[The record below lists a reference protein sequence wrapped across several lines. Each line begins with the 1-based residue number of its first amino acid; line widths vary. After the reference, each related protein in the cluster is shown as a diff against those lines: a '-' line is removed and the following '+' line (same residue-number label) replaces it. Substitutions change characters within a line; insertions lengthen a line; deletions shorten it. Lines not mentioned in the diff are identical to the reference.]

1 MSGEPPVILRMSLFY
16 DLHEDRIMIASKL
29 AIGETALLKLTRRL
43 LDNLIPHL
51 LKVEAAMMTQIS
63 VSGGASDNL
72 LGEPSEKSEEP
83 VVIGSS
89 FEDILVCSVD
99 VSTSLDHIILDWK
112 NDIDL
117 KKARLVLSA
126 ATLSE
131 WLRAMRECFKRGAW
145 SEAAWSSEPIPPA
158 VLDERR
164 PITVH

>member
-51 LKVEAAMMTQIS
+51 LTVEAALMTQIS
-63 VSGGASDNL
+63 VSGGASDLL

-89 FEDILVCSVD
+89 LV
-99 VSTSLDHIILDWK
+99 
-112 NDIDL
+112 
-117 KKARLVLSA
+117 
-126 ATLSE
+126 
-131 WLRAMRECFKRGAW
+131 F
-145 SEAAWSSEPIPPA
+145 
-158 VLDERR
+158 
-164 PITVH
+164 

>member
-1 MSGEPPVILRMSLFY
+1 MSGEPPLILRMSLFY
-16 DLHEDRIMIASKL
+16 DSHEDRIMIASKL

-51 LKVEAAMMTQIS
+51 LKVEAEMMTRIS
-63 VSGGASDNL
+63 VSGDAGDHS
-72 LGEPSEKSEEP
+72 LGEPSEKSEEA

-99 VSTSLDHIILDWK
+99 VSTSPDHIILDWK
-112 NDIDL
+112 NDFDL
-117 KKARLVLSA
+117 KKARLILSA

-145 SEAAWSSEPIPPA
+145 SEAAWNTEPIPPA
-158 VLDERR
+158 VLDWRR
-164 PITVH
+164 LVTIH

>member
-16 DLHEDRIMIASKL
+16 DLHEDRVMIASKL

-51 LKVEAAMMTQIS
+51 LKVEAAMVTQIS

-72 LGEPSEKSEEP
+72 LGEPSEKSEES

-99 VSTSLDHIILDWK
+99 ISTSLDHIILDWK

>member
-1 MSGEPPVILRMSLFY
+1 
-16 DLHEDRIMIASKL
+16 MIASKL

-51 LKVEAAMMTQIS
+51 LKVEAALMTQIS
-63 VSGGASDNL
+63 VSGDAGGHL
-72 LGEPSEKSEEP
+72 LREPSEKSEEA

-99 VSTSLDHIILDWK
+99 VSTSADHTILDWK
-112 NDIDL
+112 NDVDL

-145 SEAAWSSEPIPPA
+145 SEAAWNSEPIPSA
-158 VLDERR
+158 VLDGSG
-164 PITVH
+164 PVTVH

>member
-43 LDNLIPHL
+43 LDHLIPHL
-51 LKVEAAMMTQIS
+51 LKVEAAMMTQMS
-63 VSGGASDNL
+63 VSGDAGDHS
-72 LGEPSEKSEEP
+72 LGEPSEKSEEA

-99 VSTSLDHIILDWK
+99 ISTSLDQIILDWK
-112 NDIDL
+112 NEVDL
-117 KKARLVLSA
+117 KKARLVLSP

-131 WLRAMRECFKRGAW
+131 WLRAMRECFKHGAW
-145 SEAAWSSEPIPPA
+145 SEVAWNSEPIPPA
-158 VLDERR
+158 VPDGKRLV
-164 PITVH
+164 TVH

>member
-1 MSGEPPVILRMSLFY
+1 MV
-16 DLHEDRIMIASKL
+16 A
-29 AIGETALLKLTRRL
+29 
-43 LDNLIPHL
+43 
-51 LKVEAAMMTQIS
+51 QIS

-72 LGEPSEKSEEP
+72 LGEPSEKSEES

-99 VSTSLDHIILDWK
+99 ISTSLDHIILDWK

-145 SEAAWSSEPIPPA
+145 SEAAWNSEPIPPA
-158 VLDERR
+158 VLDESR